1 MAERDLER
9 DGRLAAGRSDGRMS
23 FSNGGSSVGW
33 EIKQTGL
40 SVLLHSRQTCLLPST
55 PVRTNLPPPTK
66 PSDRGSA
73 KERLLK
79 AADELFYEEG
89 VHVVGI
95 DRVIERAGV
104 AKATLYS
111 AFGSKDELVRA
122 YLEGRHERRALRIT
136 TELERFLTPRERLLG
151 VFDIVGEIA
160 ASTGFRGC
168 AFHNASAE
176 SRPGSAV
183 EEVSDRTRA
192 WVRSLF
198 VELARAA
205 GADDP
210 DGLAGQLVLLYDGA
224 SMGAQMDRNPA
235 AAASAKA
242 VAEILIDAGGVAR
255 TAQSG
260 RPRARSGA
268 AR

>member
-1 MAERDLER
+1 M
-9 DGRLAAGRSDGRMS
+9 
-23 FSNGGSSVGW
+23 
-33 EIKQTGL
+33 
-40 SVLLHSRQTCLLPST
+40 
-55 PVRTNLPPPTK
+55 
-66 PSDRGSA
+66 
-73 KERLLK
+73 K

-122 YLEGRHERRALRIT
+122 YLEGRHERRAQRIT
-136 TELERFLTPRERLLG
+136 TELERFPTPRERLLG

-160 ASTGFRGC
+160 QSTGFRGC
-168 AFHNASAE
+168 AFHNATAE
-176 SRPGSAV
+176 SKPGSAV

-205 GADDP
+205 GAADP
-210 DGLAGQLVLLYDGA
+210 EGLAAQLVLLYDGA

-235 AAASAKA
+235 AAAGAKA
-242 VAEILIDAGGVAR
+242 VAEILVDAAGVLPSPE
-255 TAQSG
+255 SG
-260 RPRARSGA
+260 SRRARSGA